1 MVIIYQPVSRR
12 CSEPPGLLHAL
23 AFDDLHIIMLSFI
36 PFNINLRR
44 YKADYAK
51 ANTVE
56 REHRP
61 TRGMM
66 PAGAFTRPHLCST

>member
-1 MVIIYQPVSRR
+1 
-12 CSEPPGLLHAL
+12 
-23 AFDDLHIIMLSFI
+23 MLSFI